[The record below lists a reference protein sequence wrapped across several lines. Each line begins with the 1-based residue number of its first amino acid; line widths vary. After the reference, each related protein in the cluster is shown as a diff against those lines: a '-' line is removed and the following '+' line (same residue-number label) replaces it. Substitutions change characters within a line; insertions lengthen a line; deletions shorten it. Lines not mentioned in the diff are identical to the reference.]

1 MERISVIWKGQTSRK
16 IPLSQRK
23 VPILFSS
30 MKTDRGED
38 GAEER
43 FEVIRGWFMKFNR
56 SFHLHNIKAQGETV
70 STDVRAIASY
80 PDDIVKIINK
90 SEGSQCR

>member
-1 MERISVIWKGQTSRK
+1 MKLKERT
-16 IPLSQRK
+16 
-23 VPILFSS
+23 
-30 MKTDRGED
+30 
-38 GAEER
+38 
-43 FEVIRGWFMKFNR
+43 
-56 SFHLHNIKAQGETV
+56 HLHNIKAQGETV

>member
-1 MERISVIWKGQTSRK
+1 MILKGQTSRK